1 MTSAH
6 QRSPE
11 ETRALAEQ
19 NSKLIERISR
29 LVAERATAQA
39 DLEVVRRILAA
50 AVIDS
55 DQRDSNGEPC
65 WCLGP
70 DLMRHATG
78 EASHEP
84 GCGRLRT
91 LIRKLV
97 SVVQVETP

>member
-1 MTSAH
+1 MSTAH

-19 NSKLIERISR
+19 NGKLIERISK
-29 LVAERATAQA
+29 LVAERAKAQA
-39 DLEVVRRILAA
+39 DLEVVRRIIAA
-50 AVIDS
+50 SVIDA

-65 WCLGP
+65 WCLGI
-70 DLMRHATG
+70 DLMKHATG

-84 GCGRLRT
+84 SCNRLRT

-97 SVVQVETP
+97 AAVEVEP